1 MITMIQSIENGGGSD
16 SFECQLEGFVSP
28 MQNEVKEATDM
39 KE

>member
-16 SFECQLEGFVSP
+16 SFESQLEGFVSSL
-28 MQNEVKEATDM
+28 QNEVKEATAM